1 MEILTGG
8 LCGVPGTGYEPMY
21 KNMIRWDVQC
31 PGNNK
36 KRPARV
42 LY

>member
-21 KNMIRWDVQC
+21 KKNDTMGRTMPWKQ
-31 PGNNK
+31 
-36 KRPARV
+36 
-42 LY
+42 